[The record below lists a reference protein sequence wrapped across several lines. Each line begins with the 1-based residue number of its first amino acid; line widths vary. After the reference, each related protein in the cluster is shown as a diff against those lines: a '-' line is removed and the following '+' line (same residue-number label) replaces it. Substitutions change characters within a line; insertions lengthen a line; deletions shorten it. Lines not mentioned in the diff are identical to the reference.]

1 MNPLI
6 PSAACA
12 FSLSLGGTPAIA
24 QEQDC
29 QPDITPLMMPAA
41 GGTANDAPWVL
52 SWVEAIEKSPSVV
65 IDENIPFERGLRTF
79 PMPGEKRPGVTI
91 NALVPGKEAGEL
103 IREARHLPN
112 PVLVVTWVN
121 SRRPLLLGQESPPF
135 QDYRMLQEYI
145 ANPDDSLLNQWFA
158 TTCNASEYLR
168 EVTGYDLN
176 CLNPQLGSDACTDAI
191 ALGLPSVGVPYSFA
205 PMSGGTG
212 GDAYDPYNTGD
223 ATLWWRADLM
233 VAIADRSALIRPSL
247 NPTVS
252 PTTKTRFTGNGR
264 PIWDSVNSTYRRPEI
279 GDDLFP
285 AVFDKLEGTAD
296 PEGPKRF
303 VGWINNCD
311 YSDTVEFEGYEGY
324 WQWLEY
330 WKANSWYG
338 PHEPSTTQPPTNKNM
353 CPGSIAGNPYNQ
365 FPFSGLGLTL
375 NWTVDV
381 TTGGPLPEDFYAV
394 SEFIHVGRQ
403 PIYVVGVYQGSQML
417 GGGLPQSGQVP
428 WYDSCNGD
436 FNMDGEVDGR
446 DLAILLSQWFTADGQ
461 STETPNM
468 CLNLFKLAPDVGAAA
483 LLELLERWGDCP
495 DWPVPGFDP
504 ACP

>member
-1 MNPLI
+1 MNGLLQCLAI
-6 PSAACA
+6 VFGFMLVSV
-12 FSLSLGGTPAIA
+12 PASG
-24 QEQDC
+24 QEDEC
-29 QPDITPLMMPAA
+29 QPKITPLMMPAA

-52 SWVEAIEKSPSVV
+52 SWEEAIGRSPSVV
-65 IDENIPFERGLRTF
+65 IDENIPFEQRLRTF
-79 PMPGEKRPGVTI
+79 PMPGETQPGITI
-91 NALVPGKEAGEL
+91 NALVPGKEAGQL
-103 IREARHLPN
+103 IREERHLPN

-121 SRRPLLLGQESPPF
+121 SRRPLLLGQEYPPF
-135 QDYRMLQEYI
+135 QDYRMLQEYT
-145 ANPDDSLLNQWFA
+145 ANPDDTLLNQWFA
-158 TTCNASEYLR
+158 TTCNATEYLR
-168 EVTGYDLN
+168 DVTGYDLH
-176 CLNPQLGSDACTDAI
+176 CLNPDLGSDACTDAI
-191 ALGLPSVGVPYSFA
+191 ALGLPSVGVPYSFG
-205 PMSGGTG
+205 PMSSGTSEG
-212 GDAYDPYNTGD
+212 AYDPYNTED

-252 PTTKTRFTGNGR
+252 PTTKGQFTSNGR
-264 PIWDSVNSTYRRPEI
+264 PIWDSRQSRYRRPEI

-285 AVFDKLEGTAD
+285 AVFDKLEGTVD

-311 YSDTVEFEGYEGY
+311 FSGTVEFEGYEGY

-338 PHEPSTTQPPTNKNM
+338 PHDPSTTQPPTNKNM
-353 CPGSIAGNPYNQ
+353 CPESTDGHPYNQ
-365 FPFSGLGLTL
+365 FPFSGLGVTL

-381 TTGGPLPEDFYAV
+381 TAGGPLPEDFYAV

-417 GGGLPQSGQVP
+417 GGGLPESGQVA

-436 FNMDGEVDGR
+436 FNMDGHVDGK
-446 DLAILLSQWFTADGQ
+446 DLAILLSQWFTAETQ
-461 STETPNM
+461 STATPDV
-468 CLNLFKLAPDVGAAA
+468 CLNLFKLAPEVGAGA
-483 LLELLERWGDCP
+483 LLELLERWGNCP

-504 ACP
+504 ACR